1 MSSRRLLFHLTAD
14 LGFPLQMSIYAT
26 LWSLKF
32 PRYGD
37 VHSNCEWV
45 QVLAQGVL
53 AHVGTPTVGYGYELG
68 DPFEQFLP
76 PPLRI
81 ESGISENDLR
91 AVVFVEA
98 GSKKGTP
105 RSGQEYPS
113 PLLVISGAEYSTM
126 SFQQLHN
133 RLCDAL
139 RGSRPRLVLEILR
152 PDGTT
157 KRIYEGG
164 SDAPRSSVP
173 SD

>member
-1 MSSRRLLFHLTAD
+1 
-14 LGFPLQMSIYAT
+14 MSIYAT

-32 PRYGD
+32 PRFGD
-37 VHSNCEWV
+37 VHAECEWTR
-45 QVLAQGVL
+45 VLAQAVL

-81 ESGISENDLR
+81 EGGVSENDLR

-98 GSKKGTP
+98 GSKKGTA
-105 RSGQEYPS
+105 RCGQEYPS
-113 PLLVISGAEYSTM
+113 PLLVISGTEYSAM
-126 SFQQLHN
+126 SFQQLHD

-139 RGSRPRLVLEILR
+139 RGSRPRLVLEVIR

-157 KRIYEGG
+157 MRVYEDG
-164 SDAPRSSVP
+164 SE
-173 SD
+173 